1 MLVHLLVGDFHTQ
14 DSFPASLSTTRSGV
28 PNPFLVFPTWLYLG
42 PRFFLFFRFFLSLG
56 FFSWSDEGGTELF
69 LLLRFFSLSRESFS
83 CSISCCCVS
92 IWLCFSLSK
101 RCCSRQLLLLLED
114 PLNHRLHRH
123 RHTLTEGDRCC
134 GFTQ

>member
-14 DSFPASLSTTRSGV
+14 DSFPVLSLLPGRESQTH
-28 PNPFLVFPTWLYLG
+28 
-42 PRFFLFFRFFLSLG
+42 FLFSPHGHIWDHIFSFFFASFCHLAFSVDQTREELNYFYCYG
-56 FFSWSDEGGTELF
+56 FLAY
-69 LLLRFFSLSRESFS
+69 LESQIG